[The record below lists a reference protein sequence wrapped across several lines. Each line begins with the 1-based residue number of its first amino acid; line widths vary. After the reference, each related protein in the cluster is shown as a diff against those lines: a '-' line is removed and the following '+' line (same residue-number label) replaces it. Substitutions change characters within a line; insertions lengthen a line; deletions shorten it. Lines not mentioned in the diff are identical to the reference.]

1 MNKKNIDTYSLSDL
15 ENKIKQDIFN
25 ISSKRGG
32 IYLKMYDYESIGV
45 EITINRFSNK
55 IPELEKLIGLTNS
68 TIERTRRGIRLIFD
82 NKEVW
87 TMKKRDHIATKRALS
102 QFSSYSI
109 KYMFFIIFILFST
122 LEGVFKYD

>member
-82 NKEVW
+82 NKEV
-87 TMKKRDHIATKRALS
+87 
-102 QFSSYSI
+102 
-109 KYMFFIIFILFST
+109 
-122 LEGVFKYD
+122 

>member
-1 MNKKNIDTYSLSDL
+1 MNKKNVDTHSLSDL

-55 IPELEKLIGLTNS
+55 IPELEKLIELTNS

-82 NKEVW
+82 NKEV
-87 TMKKRDHIATKRALS
+87 
-102 QFSSYSI
+102 
-109 KYMFFIIFILFST
+109 
-122 LEGVFKYD
+122 

>member
-1 MNKKNIDTYSLSDL
+1 MNKKNIDTYSISDL

-25 ISSKRGG
+25 LSSKRGG
-32 IYLKMYDYESIGV
+32 IYLKVYDYESIGV

-55 IPELEKLIGLTNS
+55 ISELKKLIGLTNS

-87 TMKKRDHIATKRALS
+87 TMKKREHIATKWDLS
-102 QFSSYSI
+102 LFSSYSI
-109 KYMFFIIFILFST
+109 NHNYIFHNIYNFSYFIKGGF
-122 LEGVFKYD
+122 